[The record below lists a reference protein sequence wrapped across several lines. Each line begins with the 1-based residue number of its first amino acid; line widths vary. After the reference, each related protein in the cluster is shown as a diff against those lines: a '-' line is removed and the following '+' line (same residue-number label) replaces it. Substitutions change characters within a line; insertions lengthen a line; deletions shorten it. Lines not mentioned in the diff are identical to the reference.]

1 MYMRQWIVEHNMLP
15 ELYELVTEDENG
27 KISRDVYEDI
37 SDHIHKLTK
46 AIARLS
52 KSLIPNIEAG
62 NKWAEAHELE
72 ETSDNSSDDS
82 SEEDSDTDDS
92 ASDDSDEFSMD
103 DIDMDEPE
111 DTEEADDSE
120 ASEPNEE

>member
-82 SEEDSDTDDS
+82 DSDSDSGEDSDTGDS
-92 ASDDSDEFSMD
+92 DSDEFSMD
-103 DIDMDEPE
+103 DLSMDESE
-111 DTEEADDSE
+111 DTEED
-120 ASEPNEE
+120 SEPNEE